1 MLYALIGITGEWIYF
16 LRIFLSAPSA
26 DSNEAILP
34 EYYSL
39 TR

>member
-1 MLYALIGITGEWIYF
+1 VNEY
-16 LRIFLSAPSA
+16 IFCASSLSAPSA